1 MIDTSV
7 MVAGLVTNH
16 EFHALARPHVAAVAR
31 GQVPGIVLA
40 ETWAAL
46 RRAPWHLD
54 TRNVEA
60 ALAPWNDEDRIVA
73 TPTSAY
79 LEVVRTGRSL
89 NLGGNVHDLLIA
101 LTCRAHSLPLATLD
115 RRQSTLAAQL
125 IGLDTTLLLPTEEPR
140 TAAPPQPGPNDS
152 HG

>member
-16 EFHALARPHVAAVAR
+16 EFHAVARPHVAAAAR

-46 RRAPWHLD
+46 RRAPWNLD
-54 TRNVEA
+54 ARTVETT
-60 ALAPWNDEDRIVA
+60 LAPWSDEDRIVA

-79 LEVVRTGRSL
+79 AEVLRTGRSR
-89 NLGGNVHDLLIA
+89 NIGGNVHDLLIA
-101 LTCRAHSLPLATLD
+101 LTCRAHGLPLVTLD
-115 RRQSTLAAQL
+115 RRQSTLAA
-125 IGLDTTLLLPTEEPR
+125 GLADLDSTFLLPT
-140 TAAPPQPGPNDS
+140 A
-152 HG
+152 

>member
-16 EFHALARPHVAAVAR
+16 EFHATARPHVAAAAR
-31 GQVPGIVLA
+31 GQVAGIVLA

-46 RRAPWHLD
+46 RRAPWNLD
-54 TRNVEA
+54 ARTVET
-60 ALAPWNDEDRIVA
+60 ALAPWRDEDRIVA

-79 LEVVRTGRSL
+79 AEVLRTGRSL

-101 LTCRAHSLPLATLD
+101 LTCRAHGLPLVTLD
-115 RRQSTLAAQL
+115 RRQSTLAAGL
-125 IGLDTTLLLPTEEPR
+125 AGLDSTLLLPT
-140 TAAPPQPGPNDS
+140 G
-152 HG
+152 

>member
-16 EFHALARPHVAAVAR
+16 EFHALARPHVAAAAR
-31 GQVPGIVLA
+31 GQVPGIVLT

-46 RRAPWHLD
+46 RRAPWNLD
-54 TRNVEA
+54 TRTVEA
-60 ALAPWNDEDRIVA
+60 TLAPWCDEDRIAV

-79 LEVVRTGRSL
+79 LEILRTGRSL

-101 LTCRAHSLPLATLD
+101 LTCRDHDLPLVTLD
-115 RRQSTLAAQL
+115 RRQSTLAADL
-125 IGLDTTLLLPTEEPR
+125 AGLDTTLLLP
-140 TAAPPQPGPNDS
+140 AG
-152 HG
+152 